1 MRRGLVLNLIGN
13 VVFFLTSYG
22 IHYYLGSTMPAA
34 SYGIVGTIMT
44 VLDFEYMFLSN
55 GARQSLAKEISMR
68 RFDVG
73 DVIRKSLLFQ
83 LLLILAFFCIN
94 FFGAP
99 VFSYILNDPTLAIY
113 FRIAAFL
120 VPANGLFVLLLGL
133 SDGIQRFSTS
143 ALLST
148 IYPIAKLS
156 VIPLIIFFFQKDPV
170 AGMEVGYLL
179 ALIFSI
185 GLGCI
190 LMFRYRKELKSFS
203 SRVIPFRT
211 IAHNTLSFSIF
222 FIMVSLVLSIDTL
235 IVKSVVKPASMAGYY
250 TGAVNFGKLSYY
262 LMTAFFTVI
271 LPVVAKA
278 VGQNDVHGAV
288 KQVKQ
293 FILLVLS
300 FILPIPIVIS
310 ASSASLLI
318 SFYHPAYAVAGTALS
333 FLSLSS
339 FFMGMTVMLN
349 MVHTSFS
356 SNRFSD
362 ALSICSLVI
371 VVPIF
376 ILAAKFGGITHI
388 ALASMI
394 CTGIAM
400 VISYLILARKTGN
413 IITRNAIIAI
423 VSNAILWVVVRL
435 LFHVFNIEGLGIMAL
450 IYVVIYGLYITIML
464 ATHVVVIPKDLLNM
478 IRKRG
483 GRKNSEEAVH

>member
-1 MRRGLVLNLIGN
+1 MRKGLVLNLVSN
-13 VVFFLTSYG
+13 VVFFVAGYI
-22 IHYYLGSTMPAA
+22 IHYFLGNTMPAA

-83 LLLILAFFCIN
+83 LLLILVFFCIN

-99 VFSYILNDPTLAIY
+99 LFSAILNDPSLAIY

-120 VPANGLFVLLLGL
+120 VPANGLFVLLLGI

-170 AGMEVGYLL
+170 AGMEIGYLL
-179 ALIFSI
+179 ALLFSI
-185 GLGCI
+185 ALGCVF
-190 LMFRYRKELKSFS
+190 LFRYRKELKSVS
-203 SRVIPFRT
+203 TKVIPFRT

-235 IVKSVVKPASMAGYY
+235 IVKSVVEPASMAGYY

-278 VGQNDVHGAV
+278 IGQNDVHGAV

-293 FILLVLS
+293 FILLVLA
-300 FILPIPIVIS
+300 FILPIPVVIS
-310 ASSASLLI
+310 ASSASLLV
-318 SFYHPAYAVAGTALS
+318 SFYHPAYAIAGTTLS

-362 ALSICSLVI
+362 VLSICSLVI
-371 VVPIF
+371 VIPIF

-394 CTGIAM
+394 CTGITM
-400 VISYLILARKTGN
+400 VISYLVLARKTGN
-413 IITRNAIIAI
+413 VITRNAIVAI
-423 VSNAILWVVVRL
+423 GANVVLWFVVKL
-435 LFHVFNIEGLGIMAL
+435 LFHFFDIEGLGIMAL
-450 IYVVIYGLYITIML
+450 TYAVMYGVFISGML
-464 ATHVVVIPKDLLNM
+464 VTHVVVIPKDLLKS
-478 IRKRG
+478 IRRRG
-483 GRKNSEEAVH
+483 GHRNSEEVH